1 MDATPGTVMLMSSAT
16 GDMEKINTAFAGIVT
31 DSFKTHPMRHQTDAE
46 QRRRISI
53 LIDYFRIMR
62 GEKKWPL
69 DRALQEVRFALE
81 AKLDGREFEWP
92 PEGQVL
98 YGVDRGVE
106 PIAEQ
111 LRKRPPLICG

>member
-16 GDMEKINTAFAGIVT
+16 GDLEKINTAFANIVT
-31 DSFKTHPMRHQTDAE
+31 DSFTTHPMRHKTDAE

-53 LIDYFRIMR
+53 LIEFFRIMR

-69 DRALQEVRFALE
+69 DRALQEVRFALLS
-81 AKLDGREFEWP
+81 KLDGREYDWP
-92 PEGQVL
+92 PEGQIL

-111 LRKRPPLICG
+111 LRKRPPLSCG